1 MEVTHST
8 VGSTASD
15 IDGGRYVPTRRAASR
30 GRSCVCDPPLDYPH
44 DLCSAAVCDN
54 HDDDCDCAACLI
66 ATGRAIDATHY
77 YIESTT
83 GRLIG

>member
-1 MEVTHST
+1 MDTKTPHALLTRPHPRTQHDYDDVAPST
-8 VGSTASD
+8 TD
-15 IDGGRYVPTRRAASR
+15 
-30 GRSCVCDPPLDYPH
+30 H
-44 DLCSAAVCDN
+44 